1 MGAFALNLALMG
13 LWALLFKGRLN
24 PKNNGSKLFL
34 VVVSAQLLA
43 FVLFSPI
50 VSDAVVYA
58 DAASIGDYDGWEL
71 GWGVFSALVW
81 QCVPDAKALVM
92 ATSFVLTVSC
102 AMFAWRHSCN
112 MALTMF
118 LFVVTGIW
126 GLSFYVLRQSMALA
140 ILLFSVCF
148 VERRRPVVFLLLVFL
163 AAQFHQTAYVFLL
176 IYPLSFFRRAGVYHL
191 VAIMGGAMFFLLGP
205 QIVNFIMA
213 FSRIDYGA
221 SEISGQ
227 WYLIMLI
234 VMQAFVAL
242 CSKRERDSVANHM
255 VEAGSVFQVLALN
268 FSLLNRMVQYFSAGL
283 MVAIPA
289 ALSEISDRQT
299 RFFFTSIVVALF
311 LLYYF
316 FVLDCA
322 FPGGA
327 DMYVAASLVIN
338 R

>member
-1 MGAFALNLALMG
+1 MGVFALNIALLG
-13 LWALLFKGRLN
+13 LWAFLFRGRLD
-24 PKNNGSKLFL
+24 PRNNGSKLFL

-43 FVLFSPI
+43 FVSFSPI

-58 DAASIGDYDGWEL
+58 DAASVGDYDGWEP

-81 QCVPDAKALVM
+81 QCVPDAKALVV

-102 AMFAWRHSCN
+102 ALFAWVHSRN

-126 GLSFYVLRQSMALA
+126 GLSFYVLRQSLALA
-140 ILLFSVCF
+140 ILLFSVRF
-148 VERRRPVVFLLLVFL
+148 VERRRPVVFLLLVLL
-163 AAQFHQTAYVFLL
+163 AAQFHQTAYAFLL

-191 VAIMGGAMFFLLGP
+191 TAVAVGMMFFLLGP
-205 QIVNFIMA
+205 QIVDFIMA

-221 SEISGQ
+221 SELSGQ
-227 WYLIMLI
+227 WYLIMLV
-234 VMQAFVAL
+234 VMQVFVAL
-242 CSKRERDSVANHM
+242 YSKRERDSVANHM
-255 VEAGSVFQVLALN
+255 IEAGSVFQVLALN

-283 MVAIPA
+283 MAAIPA

-299 RFFFTSIVVALF
+299 RFFFTLLIVVLF

-327 DMYVAASLVIN
+327 DMYVATPPAMNL
-338 R
+338 